1 MTAKRK
7 LWQTPALSAKSV
19 REALG
24 SGDSAG
30 PMAPGLLAGPNSMF
44 GPPPKDCNLRP
55 ARGPVGPNFGPFGP
69 NPGPT
74 FGPSPGPEFGPTGR
88 PFLSEAADFGPA
100 LSSLPIFAAADG
112 PPLPSDLRLKEDV
125 TPLGATANGVPLYTF
140 RYRGQQAVYQG
151 VMAQDVLKV
160 RPDAVV
166 VDAEGFY
173 RVDYAKLGI
182 EFRRIQ

>member
-1 MTAKRK
+1 MTTKRK
-7 LWQTPALSAKSV
+7 PWQTPALNAKSV

-30 PMAPGLLAGPNSMF
+30 PMAPGLLAGPNPLL
-44 GPPPKDCNLRP
+44 GPPPKDSDLGSS
-55 ARGPVGPNFGPFGP
+55 RGPAGLSFGPFGP
-69 NPGPT
+69 EAPPVLGPNL
-74 FGPSPGPEFGPTGR
+74 GPVLGPTGR
-88 PFLSEAADFGPA
+88 LFQSEVPDFGPG
-100 LSSLPIFAAADG
+100 LTGLPVFADG

-125 TPLGATANGVPLYTF
+125 TPLGTTANGLPLYTF

-151 VMAQDVLKV
+151 VMAQDVLEV

-173 RVDYAKLGI
+173 RVDYVKLGI
-182 EFRRIQ
+182 DFRRIQ